1 MPLALTTSAKV
12 ESKICAKNA
21 RKVFKLKIFKP
32 VLKMSPTPKLL
43 HQVKLKLTSLKYM
56 VPSA

>member
-12 ESKICAKNA
+12 ESTICAKNSM
-21 RKVFKLKIFKP
+21 KVFKLKIFKP
-32 VLKMSPTPKLL
+32 VPKMSPTPKLK
-43 HQVKLKLTSLKYM
+43 HQAKWKLTSLKYM